1 MKTLI
6 IIPAYNEQKCIE
18 NTIREV
24 KACGMD
30 VDYLVV
36 NDCSKDH
43 TLEILEKIG
52 ASYVNLPVNLGIGG
66 GMQTGYLYAK
76 ENGYDIAVQIDG
88 DGQHDPRYLQA
99 VIAPIQRGEAD
110 LVIGSRFL
118 EKEGF
123 QSSAARRMGITFL
136 SFLIERLCGVK
147 VLDVTSGMRA
157 AGRKVI
163 ERFADS
169 YPQDYPEPEVVLSC
183 GLEGLRIREVP
194 VVMRERGG
202 GVSSI
207 NTMRSAYYMI
217 KVSLALILSRLSH
230 RKQVKA

>member
-6 IIPAYNEQKCIE
+6 IIPAYNEQDSIA

-24 KACGMD
+24 QTCGLD

-43 TLEILEKIG
+43 TLEILEKMG
-52 ASYVNLPVNLGIGG
+52 ANYVNLPVNLGIGG

-76 ENGYDIAVQIDG
+76 EHGYDIAVQIDG
-88 DGQHDPRYLQA
+88 DGQHDPTYLPS
-99 VIAPIQRGEAD
+99 VIEPVARGKAD
-110 LVIGSRFL
+110 LVVGSRFI
-118 EKEGF
+118 EKRGF
-123 QSSAARRMGITFL
+123 QSSAVRRMGIIFL
-136 SFLIERLCGVK
+136 SHLIRLLCGVK

-157 AGRKVI
+157 AGREVI
-163 ERFADS
+163 ERFAEN
-169 YPQDYPEPEVVLSC
+169 YPQDYPEPEVILSC
-183 GLEGLRIREVP
+183 GLEGFRICEVP

-207 NTMRSAYYMI
+207 NFMRSIYYMI

-230 RKQVKA
+230 RKQVRA